1 MSNIPI
7 RKRENPRFLM
17 KGAPS
22 SFPTK
27 SASNRNEILLVALQN
42 FPTVTS
48 STPVKI
54 VIDNIAG
61 SDIRRLPV
69 INPGNE
75 ILKGSIPMMNII
87 DFLNGERSNI
97 IKSKHNGNLFKAL
110 MEPAG
115 ILIESKTITATLDT
129 RIDDAIALMAKTGIG
144 TLIIVD
150 NKNRV
155 RCILTEKIVLKMLAG
170 KLTSVLV
177 NDIMTKNPI
186 TTTSNATV
194 GEALSTMLK
203 KGFRRLPV
211 IEEGKLVGIFTGMGL
226 LRYLKGSGIYTL
238 VKSGNINDLLSI
250 KIDAL
255 MVKNPI
261 TITPDKTTTE
271 AAKIMIEKGVG
282 SLPVIEDG
290 ILKGILTERDF
301 LKMLAQK

>member
-27 SASNRNEILLVALQN
+27 STSNRNEILLVAIQN

-48 STPVKI
+48 STPIKI

-69 INPGNE
+69 INPGDGT
-75 ILKGSIPMMNII
+75 LKGSIPMMNVI

-110 MEPAG
+110 MEPAE
-115 ILIESKTITATLDT
+115 ILTESKTITATLDT
-129 RIDDAIALMAKTGIG
+129 RIDNAIALMAKTGIG

-150 NKNRV
+150 NKNRA

-186 TTTSNATV
+186 TVTSNATV
-194 GEALSTMLK
+194 GEALSIMLN

-211 IEEGKLVGIFTGMGL
+211 VEGEKLVGIFTGMGL
-226 LRYLKGSGIYTL
+226 LRYLRGSGIYTL
-238 VKSGNINDLLSI
+238 IKSGNINDLLSL
-250 KIDAL
+250 KIDTL
-255 MVKNPI
+255 MVKDPI
-261 TITPDKTTTE
+261 TITPDKTITE

-282 SLPVIEDG
+282 SLPVIENG

-301 LKMLAQK
+301 LKMLSQK